1 MATYPIVGDWYQ
13 QPGGYLFEV
22 VALDEQD
29 ATVEIQ
35 HFVGTVEEIELDA
48 WNESLFENA
57 EAPEDWSGSV
67 DMDPAVALGPDAC
80 LEYRIVTTNTSP
92 SELAICAIEYC
103 DLMSDAASFASGP
116 SCLAACQ
123 RPSANVGRV
132 QNSPDESDVFQLA
145 SVTTTRV

>member
-35 HFVGTVEEIELDA
+35 HFDGTVEEIDLEA
-48 WNESLFENA
+48 WHESLFENA

-67 DMDPAVALGPDAC
+67 DMEQEDLGGIVDNSSNDYSSALDY
-80 LEYRIVTTNTSP
+80 L
-92 SELAICAIEYC
+92 
-103 DLMSDAASFASGP
+103 D
-116 SCLAACQ
+116 
-123 RPSANVGRV
+123 RV
-132 QNSPDESDVFQLA
+132 E
-145 SVTTTRV
+145 